1 MAVYKRRYNSYAGSL
16 TPEWSR
22 FYVLTRYAFA
32 DLFKSR
38 VFVLLLILAL
48 VPNLFFAGYIFVA
61 NNKTIQLLLQLR
73 AVDFLS
79 VSSSF
84 FVTLMIVQ
92 TQLAFLLNCWVGP
105 TLVSGD
111 LTNGALP
118 LFLSRPFSRAEYV
131 LGKLAV
137 LAILLS
143 VVTWVPT
150 LLLFSLQSG
159 LATHSWIWSNL
170 WMVVPIICCSAIWIL
185 MLSLVSLAVSAWV
198 KIRIVATGV
207 TFIAFFIPAGLGA
220 IFDLIMR
227 TYWGGLLNF
236 TELFRSILM
245 YSFREDTLAGIRR
258 SWDQI
263 PIPMA
268 WGMLILVCIFS
279 LLLLN
284 VRLKAREVVRG

>member
-1 MAVYKRRYNSYAGSL
+1 MAVYKRRYNSYVGSL

-22 FYVLTRYAFA
+22 FYVLTRFAFA

-38 VFVLLLILAL
+38 VFVMLLILAL
-48 VPNLFFAGYIFVA
+48 VPNLFFGGYIFAA
-61 NNKTIQLLLQLR
+61 NNKTIQILLQLR
-73 AVDFLS
+73 AADILTVGG
-79 VSSSF
+79 SF
-84 FVTLMIVQ
+84 FVTLMIAQ

-131 LGKLAV
+131 LGKLSV
-137 LAILLS
+137 LGILLS
-143 VVTWVPT
+143 AVTWVPA

-159 LATHSWIWSNL
+159 LATGGWVWSHL
-170 WMVVPIICCSAIWIL
+170 WMVPPIILCSAIWVL
-185 MLSLVSLAVSAWV
+185 MLALISLAVSAWV

-207 TFIAFFIPAGLGA
+207 IFISFFIPAGLGA

-236 TELFRSILM
+236 SNLFTRILM
-245 YSFREDTLAGIRR
+245 SSFRTEPLREIQAR
-258 SWDQI
+258 WDDI

-279 LLLLN
+279 LFLLN
-284 VRLKAREVVRG
+284 ARLKAREVVRG